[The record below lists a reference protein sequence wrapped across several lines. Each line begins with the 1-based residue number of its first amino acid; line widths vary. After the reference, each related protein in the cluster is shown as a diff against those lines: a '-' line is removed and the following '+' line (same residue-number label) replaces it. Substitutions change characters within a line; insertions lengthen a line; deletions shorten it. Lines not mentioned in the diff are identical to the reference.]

1 MIPRFLNEIL
11 KKMMWT
17 LWMFK
22 LQRCCLSS
30 QKRIYLQMQETWVR
44 SLGWEEPLEKG
55 IVTHSRIFAWE
66 LYGQRSLVGSSPWGR
81 KESDMTERL
90 THTQG
95 VFLKSH
101 LFLFIYIWLH
111 QVFAVA
117 QDLGWV
123 MQELSLQC
131 TDFPVVAC
139 RLSCSEACGILVL
152 WPGIKPIS
160 PVLWKYR

>member
-1 MIPRFLNEIL
+1 
-11 KKMMWT
+11 
-17 LWMFK
+17 
-22 LQRCCLSS
+22 
-30 QKRIYLQMQETWVR
+30 
-44 SLGWEEPLEKG
+44 
-55 IVTHSRIFAWE
+55 
-66 LYGQRSLVGSSPWGR
+66 
-81 KESDMTERL
+81 MTERL

-101 LFLFIYIWLH
+101 LFLFIYIWLN
-111 QVFAVA
+111 QVLAVA

-152 WPGIKPIS
+152 
-160 PVLWKYR
+160 